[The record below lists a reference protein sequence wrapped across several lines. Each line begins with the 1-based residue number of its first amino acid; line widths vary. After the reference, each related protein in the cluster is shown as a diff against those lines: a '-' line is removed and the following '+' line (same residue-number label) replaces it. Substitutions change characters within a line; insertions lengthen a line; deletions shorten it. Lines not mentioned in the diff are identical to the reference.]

1 MVGSMVAV
9 KVMVVVVGM
18 VGVGAQNR
26 RPTISFITQP
36 EIVTD
41 IGGEVEMKCTIQ
53 YASDYPVIW
62 MKLDS
67 TDRNNDLPITSGTT
81 LILHDPRFNV
91 ELDKETSTYILRI
104 RHIQETDGATYCAR

>member
-1 MVGSMVAV
+1 MMRLLMSLVTWFMMVLMVGC
-9 KVMVVVVGM
+9 
-18 VGVGAQNR
+18 QNR

-41 IGGEVEMKCTIQ
+41 IGGDIEMKCTIQ

-67 TDRNNDLPITSGTT
+67 VDR
-81 LILHDPRFNV
+81 
-91 ELDKETSTYILRI
+91 
-104 RHIQETDGATYCAR
+104 

>member
-1 MVGSMVAV
+1 MDIMRGILTLVALLV
-9 KVMVVVVGM
+9 I
-18 VGVGAQNR
+18 GVDSQNR

-41 IGGEVEMKCTIQ
+41 IGGDVEMKCTIQ

-67 TDRNNDLPITSGTT
+67 VDR
-81 LILHDPRFNV
+81 
-91 ELDKETSTYILRI
+91 
-104 RHIQETDGATYCAR
+104 